1 MRRDPMSAEP
11 SARILIVD
19 DEPGIRSF
27 ADRVLR
33 NAGYTTEVAS
43 DGPEALKISETS
55 GAFDLLLVDLA
66 MPLMRGDELARRL
79 RQTLPTIKV
88 LYITGD
94 SDRLFQDKGTL
105 WEGEAFVDKPCSA
118 AALVE
123 AVSLLLV
130 GHLPPRS

>member
-1 MRRDPMSAEP
+1 VPPAAP
-11 SARILIVD
+11 GQPARILIVD
-19 DEPGIRSF
+19 DELGVRNF
-27 ADRVLR
+27 VDRVLR
-33 NAGYTTEVAS
+33 NAGYTTELAP
-43 DGPEALKISETS
+43 DGPDALKICETS
-55 GAFDLLLVDLA
+55 PAFDLLVVDLA
-66 MPLMRGDELARRL
+66 MPVMRGDELARRL
-79 RQTLPTIKV
+79 RQTIPTLKV

-130 GHLPPRS
+130 GHLRPKS